1 MFDVKKIIE
10 ISIIILKIV
19 IPILFC
25 LLILYS
31 STIRKMY
38 EKSLGKLENKMR
50 KNRKGYFNYFAIEEK
65 LKKKGAYYLF
75 KEDMNPA
82 FYMIV
87 KILFSLVFLITALTF
102 TRNIILLL
110 ITALIG
116 FFIFDLLLNIA
127 NNSDNTE
134 MLTDLKE
141 MVDILQ
147 IQTNAGIH
155 LSESLISCYRA
166 VSNKRLKYELLKLVN
181 NVLLNNDIV
190 NSIDEFNERFDN
202 EYIDVICVM
211 IKQSQ
216 DSGFSIQIMQ
226 DISKQLAGLQKTI
239 NLKKQEKLDRS
250 IQYIELA
257 IFIGLLAVCIYV
269 MGTELINVAIGSI

>member
-1 MFDVKKIIE
+1 MIDIKEVIE
-10 ISIIILKIV
+10 IGIIILKIV

-31 STIRKMY
+31 SVLKRIY
-38 EKSLGKLENKMR
+38 QNSLSNIETKMR
-50 KNRKGYFNYFAIEEK
+50 KNRKGYFNYFAIDEK

-75 KEDMNPA
+75 KEDINPA

-87 KILFSLVFLITALTF
+87 KILFSLVFLVTTLTF
-102 TRNIILLL
+102 TRNIIILL
-110 ITALIG
+110 IAALVG
-116 FFIFDLLLNIA
+116 FFVFDLILNIA
-127 NNSDNTE
+127 NNTDNAE

-190 NSIDEFNERFDN
+190 NSIDEFNERFEN

-250 IQYIELA
+250 IQYLELA

-269 MGTELINVAIGSI
+269 MGTELINVAISSI